1 MIPKEAIELYHSIS
15 APDSLKN
22 TITDR
27 LKSTTTQKKQPW
39 KPVLTMAACVALV
52 VITTL
57 TALRPPAAELTIN
70 GALIDTEPVSVT
82 LSAPMAARALPAVAE
97 PMEIM
102 LELNA
107 DKGASVHVTHG
118 QVIHNGQSLIWTIPG
133 GVLPEETAVLT
144 VTNNKKEVN
153 YSLFCDD
160 AKNWYL
166 VKADK
171 K

>member
-1 MIPKEAIELYHSIS
+1 MIPKEAIDLYHSIS
-15 APDSLKN
+15 APDSLKD
-22 TITDR
+22 TITEH
-27 LKSTTTQKKQPW
+27 LNATTTQKKQPW

-57 TALRPPAAELTIN
+57 TALHSPAVELTAN
-70 GALIDTEPVSVT
+70 GILIDTEPVAVTFSV
-82 LSAPMAARALPAVAE
+82 PMAARALPAVAE

-118 QVIHNGQSLIWTIPG
+118 QIMHNGQSLIWTIPG
-133 GVLPEETAVLT
+133 GELPEETAVLT
-144 VTNNKKEVN
+144 VINNKKEVN